1 MKRGKLIV
9 ISGPSG
15 VGKGTIVKEFINDPE
30 LKLSY
35 SVSMT
40 TRSMRPGEV
49 DGVNYDYVSK
59 EEFKQAIENDELLEY
74 AEFVGNFYGTPL
86 KNVNRLLDEGKNV
99 LLEIEVQGCMQVQKK
114 VPDALS
120 IFITPPS
127 MEELERRIRGRAT
140 EPEEIVQQR
149 LSKAQK
155 EMELVGKYKYAICN
169 DDVAL
174 AAELVKTI
182 IRYYSNKE

>member
-1 MKRGKLIV
+1 MSNEKDLTK
-9 ISGPSG
+9 
-15 VGKGTIVKEFINDPE
+15 
-30 LKLSY
+30 
-35 SVSMT
+35 
-40 TRSMRPGEV
+40 
-49 DGVNYDYVSK
+49 
-59 EEFKQAIENDELLEY
+59 
-74 AEFVGNFYGTPL
+74 
-86 KNVNRLLDEGKNV
+86 
-99 LLEIEVQGCMQVQKK
+99 CMQVKKK
-114 VPDALS
+114 VPDALT

-182 IRYYSNKE
+182 IRYYSK

>member
-40 TRSMRPGEV
+40 TRSKRPGEV
-49 DGVNYDYVSK
+49 DGVNYDYVTK
-59 EEFKQAIENDELLEY
+59 EEFKQAIEQDELLEY

-86 KNVNRLLDEGKNV
+86 KNVNRLLDEGRNV
-99 LLEIEVQGCMQVQKK
+99 LLEIEVQ
-114 VPDALS
+114 
-120 IFITPPS
+120 
-127 MEELERRIRGRAT
+127 
-140 EPEEIVQQR
+140 
-149 LSKAQK
+149 
-155 EMELVGKYKYAICN
+155 
-169 DDVAL
+169 
-174 AAELVKTI
+174 
-182 IRYYSNKE
+182 